1 MKNYRRF
8 IMPKLSTYDD
18 SGFDTSISIKS
29 KSKLDKS
36 DSLAMVAGDNRNV
49 TIDVA
54 ASRAATD
61 NAAAVTTAGGAE
73 TTIKNTNE
81 NWVNSKWRPMM
92 GWVYMGTCIFD
103 FVLAPIGWGVLQT
116 MGASSGGQVAVQWS
130 PLTLQGAGLYHVA
143 MGAVIGVTA
152 FGRTKEKTQKN
163 ESALGKLK

>member
-1 MKNYRRF
+1 
-8 IMPKLSTYDD
+8 MPKLSTYDD

-29 KSKLDKS
+29 KSKLATS

-61 NAAAVTTAGGAE
+61 NAAAITTAGGAE
-73 TTIKNTNE
+73 TAIKNTNE
-81 NWVNSKWRPMM
+81 NWVNNKWRPMM
-92 GWVYMGTCIFD
+92 GWVYMGTVIFD
-103 FVLAPIGWGVLQT
+103 FVLAPIGWGILQT
-116 MGASSGGQVAVQWS
+116 FATEGGQVAIQWQ

-152 FGRTKEKTQKN
+152 FGRTKEKTTTLDKA
-163 ESALGKLK
+163 SALGKLK